1 MADAVISPNP
11 RSIARV
17 FADVNH
23 KKGREYW
30 DYEQLNVSATPPLS
44 SPCVTVTRMLFRN
57 AFPVPTAPPP
67 RTANSLCR

>member
-17 FADVNH
+17 FADVNQ

-30 DYEQLNVSATPPLS
+30 DYEQLQV
-44 SPCVTVTRMLFRN
+44 RLFCNQRCGDF
-57 AFPVPTAPPP
+57 A
-67 RTANSLCR
+67 C

>member
-17 FADVNH
+17 FADVNQ

-30 DYEQLNVSATPPLS
+30 DYEQLNVRSPPSTLKSNFTPQ
-44 SPCVTVTRMLFRN
+44 
-57 AFPVPTAPPP
+57 
-67 RTANSLCR
+67 

>member
-17 FADVNH
+17 FADVNQ

-30 DYEQLNVSATPPLS
+30 DYEQLNVRCPFFFLLAK
-44 SPCVTVTRMLFRN
+44 
-57 AFPVPTAPPP
+57 
-67 RTANSLCR
+67 

>member
-44 SPCVTVTRMLFRN
+44 SPLCHCHPHALSERISGSNR
-57 AFPVPTAPPP
+57 AAP
-67 RTANSLCR
+67 AHG

>member
-30 DYEQLNVSATPPLS
+30 DYEQLNVSFFLFHSNVTFS
-44 SPCVTVTRMLFRN
+44 SNLLF
-57 AFPVPTAPPP
+57 
-67 RTANSLCR
+67 